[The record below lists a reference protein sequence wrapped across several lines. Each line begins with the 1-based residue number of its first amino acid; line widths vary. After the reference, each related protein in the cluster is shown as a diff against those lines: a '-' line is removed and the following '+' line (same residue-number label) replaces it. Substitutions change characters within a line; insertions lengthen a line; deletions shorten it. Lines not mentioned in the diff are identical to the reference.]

1 MGGFFFLD
9 IQLFEILKWKYI
21 KNKMF
26 GNLNHFD
33 ISMDFREISIWEK
46 EVQLHVFIV
55 STFSKKIHCLKV
67 IGIQKTE
74 NTSFH
79 IYVKHM

>member
-1 MGGFFFLD
+1 
-9 IQLFEILKWKYI
+9 
-21 KNKMF
+21 
-26 GNLNHFD
+26 
-33 ISMDFREISIWEK
+33 MDFREISIWEK

-55 STFSKKIHCLKV
+55 STFSKKNHCLKD

-74 NTSFH
+74 NMSFH

>member
-1 MGGFFFLD
+1 
-9 IQLFEILKWKYI
+9 
-21 KNKMF
+21 
-26 GNLNHFD
+26 
-33 ISMDFREISIWEK
+33 MDFREISIWEK

-74 NTSFH
+74 NMSFH

>member
-1 MGGFFFLD
+1 
-9 IQLFEILKWKYI
+9 
-21 KNKMF
+21 MF

-55 STFSKKIHCLKV
+55 STFSKKIHCLKD
-67 IGIQKTE
+67 IGNQKTE
-74 NTSFH
+74 NMSFH

>member
-1 MGGFFFLD
+1 
-9 IQLFEILKWKYI
+9 
-21 KNKMF
+21 MF

-55 STFSKKIHCLKV
+55 STFLKKFIVLKL
-67 IGIQKTE
+67 
-74 NTSFH
+74 
-79 IYVKHM
+79 